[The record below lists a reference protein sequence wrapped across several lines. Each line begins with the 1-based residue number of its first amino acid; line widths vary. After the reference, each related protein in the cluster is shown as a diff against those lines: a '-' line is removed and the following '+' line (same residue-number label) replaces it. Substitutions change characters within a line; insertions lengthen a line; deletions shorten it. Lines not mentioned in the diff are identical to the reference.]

1 MTICKKNPFYVIKRK
16 GLRFQNIRT
25 HLNEA
30 IVWYGGSWGT
40 KSSTPLA
47 IIVRVIYQ
55 YIQGG
60 FVHSTFAQGKKIL
73 SCSLWFCCFLVIQ
86 CHTQPTLLF
95 HWCNATL
102 HEIFNPC
109 SLLSIID
116 GSVWFSFILY
126 QFVFNKHQVLNSSVA
141 GPCFSDMS

>member
-1 MTICKKNPFYVIKRK
+1 M
-16 GLRFQNIRT
+16 FQNVRT
-25 HLNEA
+25 HLMKLLFGRGKLRDKEL
-30 IVWYGGSWGT
+30 YPFGD
-40 KSSTPLA
+40 
-47 IIVRVIYQ
+47 
-55 YIQGG
+55 
-60 FVHSTFAQGKKIL
+60 HSEGHISVYSRRICPFNFCARKKDPFML
-73 SCSLWFCCFLVIQ
+73 LSLWLCCFPVIQ

-109 SLLSIID
+109 SFLSIID

-126 QFVFNKHQVLNSSVA
+126 QFVFNKNQVLNSSVA